1 MGLWST
7 SLTMGKAALPFG
19 HRLVAHRQ
27 SLGQFPL
34 GQALLGAK
42 ASNQGADFFVVHIG
56 FLQVMKFVRLTQ
68 RTRE

>member
-1 MGLWST
+1 MGNS
-7 SLTMGKAALPFG
+7 ALPFG

-27 SLGQFPL
+27 PLGQFPL
-34 GQALLGAK
+34 GQALLGTK
-42 ASNQGADFFVVHIG
+42 ASDQSTNFFIVHIG